1 MEDKENSGGSVN
13 TSSSDAER
21 GSVESTFN
29 NLKASRDNGND
40 DSQKECEDENMS
52 TQDLSLHLE
61 LDESASFRETQEQT
75 FEFPPMEPQN
85 TEPCDDETQEYQRSK
100 TMDSLSQSQDEEAE
114 FSMTTTLGTPD
125 SRAVGTKKRPSDS
138 QGNLF

>member
-75 FEFPPMEPQN
+75 FEFPQMEPKN
-85 TEPCDDETQEYQRSK
+85 ADPCDDETQEYQISK
-100 TMDSLSQSQDEEAE
+100 TMDSLSQSQDKEAE
-114 FSMTTTLGTPD
+114 FSMTTAEGGSD
-125 SRAVGTKKRPSDS
+125 SRAGGTKKRPSDS

>member
-21 GSVESTFN
+21 GSVGRTFD

-75 FEFPPMEPQN
+75 YEFPPMASKN
-85 TEPCDDETQEYQRSK
+85 AEPCDDETQEYQRCK
-100 TMDSLSQSQDEEAE
+100 TMDSLSQSQDEETE
-114 FSMTTTLGTPD
+114 FSMTK
-125 SRAVGTKKRPSDS
+125 AVGVSDLRTGGTKKRYSDS
-138 QGNLF
+138 QGNLV

>member
-21 GSVESTFN
+21 GSVGSTLD
-29 NLKASRDNGND
+29 NLKASRDNAND
-40 DSQKECEDENMS
+40 DSQEGEDENMS
-52 TQDLSLHLE
+52 TQDLHLE

-75 FEFPPMEPQN
+75 FEFPPMEPKSA
-85 TEPCDDETQEYQRSK
+85 ERCDDETQEFQISK
-100 TMDSLSQSQDEEAE
+100 TMDSLSQSQDEKAE
-114 FSMTTTLGTPD
+114 HSMTTAIGTLD
-125 SRAVGTKKRPSDS
+125 SKARETKKRPSDF